1 MKSKLP
7 DEWKE
12 YRIREIGT
20 VVTGNTPPKKYPE
33 NYGGSLPWIK
43 PPDLDKEMYVS
54 NSEETISDIGMKKVR
69 LLTQGSVLVSCIG
82 NIGKVAIADSE
93 LCTNQQI
100 NAIVPNKKIVNT
112 LFLYYSIKRIRPY
125 LESIASSAVVP
136 LLNKTDFSNVKIE
149 LPPLETQH
157 KIAAILE
164 KAEETKKLRAQADEL
179 TQQFLQSLFIEMFGD
194 PVINPKGWDTIK
206 IADIVESIEAGWSV
220 NGEHRF
226 KEKNEY
232 GVLKVSAVTKGIFLP
247 DEHKTIKPGTV
258 LKKVVTP
265 EKGDVL
271 FSCANTLELVG
282 ATCLIR
288 ENYTELL
295 LPDKLWKINLNKNLI
310 LPEVFKFIL
319 STPSMRG
326 QISKKST
333 GTSGSMYNISMA
345 KLKLIHIPIPTLEIQ
360 YKFSKIYDLYESTQK
375 QQVESR
381 NNLDYLFNALMQKAF
396 KGDLIH

>member
-179 TQQFLQSLFIEMFGD
+179 TQHLLQSVFLEMFGD
-194 PVINPKGWDTIK
+194 PVKNPKDFNSVKLG
-206 IADIVESIEAGWSV
+206 DI
-220 NGEHRF
+220 
-226 KEKNEY
+226 
-232 GVLKVSAVTKGIFLP
+232 
-247 DEHKTIKPGTV
+247 
-258 LKKVVTP
+258 
-265 EKGDVL
+265 GDVSSGLTLNSKRRNNKDNL
-271 FSCANTLELVG
+271 FPYLRVANVF
-282 ATCLIR
+282 R
-288 ENYTELL
+288 N
-295 LPDKLWKINLNKNLI
+295 KLNLNEI
-310 LPEVFKFIL
+310 
-319 STPSMRG
+319 
-326 QISKKST
+326 
-333 GTSGSMYNISMA
+333 
-345 KLKLIHIPIPTLEIQ
+345 KLIHASDVEIDKIMLKNNDILIVEGHGNIKEIGRSAVWKGEIPNCIHQNHIIKVRLNEKYMQSFFLSYFLNIYGNNGYFPSKSRTTSGLNTISTNKVRNAKVILPPIELQ
-360 YKFSKIYDLYESTQK
+360 QKFGQIVTKFNQIRELQK
-375 QQVESR
+375 HSMQ
-381 NNLDYLFNALMQKAF
+381 NIDKLFDALMQKAF
-396 KGDLIH
+396 NGELVS

>member
-1 MKSKLP
+1 MKKELP
-7 DEWKE
+7 DGWEWKKLDDFADFLYGGAFE
-12 YRIREIGT
+12 SALFNEDGKGTKIIRIR
-20 VVTGNTPPKKYPE
+20 NLKKGFTKTYYDGE
-33 NYGGSLPWIK
+33 YDESYLINNGDIL
-43 PPDLDKEMYVS
+43 
-54 NSEETISDIGMKKVR
+54 IGMD
-69 LLTQGSVLVSCIG
+69 GEF
-82 NIGKVAIADSE
+82 NIVKWRGDTV
-93 LCTNQQI
+93 
-100 NAIVPNKKIVNT
+100 
-112 LFLYYSIKRIRPY
+112 
-125 LESIASSAVVP
+125 
-136 LLNKTDFSNVKIE
+136 LLNQRICKLIVKSNELIPDFAYRVLIKTLKEIEDRTAFVTVKHLSAKKLKTIKIPV
-149 LPPLETQH
+149 PPLETQH
-157 KIAAILE
+157 KIVAILE

-179 TQQFLQSLFIEMFGD
+179 TQQFLQSLFIEMIGD
-194 PVINPKGWDTIK
+194 PAINPKGWDTIK
-206 IADIVESIEAGWSV
+206 IADLVKSIEAGWSV

-247 DEHKTIKPGTV
+247 EEHKAIKPGTV

-271 FSCANTLELVG
+271 FSRANTLELVG

-295 LPDKLWKINLNKNLI
+295 LPDKIWKINLNKNLI

-326 QISKKST
+326 EISKKST

-375 QQVESR
+375 QQEESR